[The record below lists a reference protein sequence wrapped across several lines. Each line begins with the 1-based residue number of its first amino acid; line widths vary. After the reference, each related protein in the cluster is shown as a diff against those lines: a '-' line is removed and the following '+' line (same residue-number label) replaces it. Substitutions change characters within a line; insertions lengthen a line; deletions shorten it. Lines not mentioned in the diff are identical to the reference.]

1 MLQYIVMYNE
11 TPSLGVII
19 KRQHLFS
26 FMIMS
31 EECELFNYPISDEQD
46 RLYNQE
52 IIKSVVLC
60 PLSIQTL

>member
-1 MLQYIVMYNE
+1 MLQYIVVYI
-11 TPSLGVII
+11 GVII

-31 EECELFNYPISDEQD
+31 EECELFNYLISDEQD

-52 IIKSVVLC
+52 IKKSVVLC